1 MGEFGSPATNTHT
14 HHHNNHRLHQFPFTV
29 GSEIEVS
36 IDEEGFKGALFKA
49 TILKLPTTFSPSK
62 RKKALVEYKTLVTE
76 DGSSPLKEQV
86 DALSLR
92 PLPPDTADKDF
103 EECDIVDAT
112 DKDGWWTGVV
122 CKALEDGGYSVFFKN
137 PMHVMDF
144 QRNHLRLHQDWVD
157 GKWVVPRK
165 MDASLLRDQLSI
177 ISEDANVPENVE
189 HESLKNNETNN
200 GKENSYTVNSR
211 NDLMEKPSIYDESP
225 ASFAL
230 TSSKR
235 RRSLTSKSRVSNP
248 LKRLREGVILGTP
261 AADRSRMIDK
271 TSRGKA
277 FSKSATPNKDRRRR
291 RSYLNFHGDDDSAS
305 PNRSGIPKGGKK
317 PRTKEDVDGSD
328 KLKEQ
333 VLSFINGN
341 KGNTYKRSQR
351 TQVTD
356 KERKEGY
363 DVIDL
368 ETISKDVTTNNE
380 SERNKH
386 LAPDEQQTPV
396 KISLDVV
403 GDGEENSNNQTKEK
417 GMEPEQQEAT
427 ENSDRRK
434 RGRPRKITQEIEQQQ
449 ASKNS
454 YKRKRGRPRKLM
466 LVPTTAEDSNQD
478 GSLWK
483 PEKATLKSSVTA
495 KRTKRKKG
503 FRKMP
508 MYFVDFQD
516 LNRRNGSEISAY
528 KTNGSGTNSVDDD
541 DRPLLMWLGGIQ
553 GSANNNALKLGQASG
568 SIAKRRTKGSER
580 VDAMNE
586 VRRVD
591 RMPEHE
597 VDKNRDWP
605 FVKNS
610 PVWSAIDSLEVF
622 KHIPQ
627 KPHFQPLS
635 TYKEECREGLAI
647 GCMVTFASLVEKV
660 TKLQFSYPRHIFEST
675 LASLYELEQHGFNIS
690 MLCNRVN
697 ELLFIKDSEVRY
709 AEETKVAENKI
720 LEYIENKTKLA
731 EERHAIEQKITEL
744 QKRQASIKQEM
755 ETTDH
760 EIDALQS
767 HVETIRECTTNTKLH
782 FENQIALPLWP
793 V

>member
-1 MGEFGSPATNTHT
+1 MGEFGSPSTNTHI
-14 HHHNNHRLHQFPFTV
+14 HHPNNHRLHQFPFTV

-49 TILKLPTTFSPSK
+49 TILKLPTIFSPSK
-62 RKKALVEYKTLVTE
+62 KKKALVEYKTLVTE
-76 DGSSPLKEQV
+76 DGSTPLKEHV

-92 PLPPDTADKDF
+92 PLPPDTAAKDF

-122 CKALEDGGYSVFFKN
+122 CKVLEDGGYSVFFKN

-144 QRNHLRLHQDWVD
+144 QGNHLRLHQDWVD
-157 GKWVVPRK
+157 GKWIVPQK
-165 MDASLLRDQLSI
+165 MDASLLRGQLSI

-189 HESLKNNETNN
+189 HRSLKNNETNN
-200 GKENSYTVNSR
+200 EKENSYTVNSR
-211 NDLMEKPSIYDESP
+211 NDLMERPSIYDDSS

-235 RRSLTSKSRVSNP
+235 RRSFSSKSRVSNP
-248 LKRLREGVILGTP
+248 LKKLREGVILGKP

-291 RSYLNFHGDDDSAS
+291 RSYLKFNGDDDSAS
-305 PNRSGIPKGGKK
+305 PIRSGSPKGGKK
-317 PRTKEDVDGSD
+317 P
-328 KLKEQ
+328 
-333 VLSFINGN
+333 
-341 KGNTYKRSQR
+341 
-351 TQVTD
+351 
-356 KERKEGY
+356 
-363 DVIDL
+363 
-368 ETISKDVTTNNE
+368 
-380 SERNKH
+380 
-386 LAPDEQQTPV
+386 
-396 KISLDVV
+396 
-403 GDGEENSNNQTKEK
+403 
-417 GMEPEQQEAT
+417 EPQQQEAT

-434 RGRPRKITQEIEQQQ
+434 RGRPRKIMQEIEQQQ

-466 LVPTTAEDSNQD
+466 LVPTTAEDSNKD
-478 GSLWK
+478 GSVWK

-503 FRKMP
+503 FRIMP
-508 MYFVDFQD
+508 ICFVDFQD
-516 LNRRNGSEISAY
+516 LNRRNGSEISEY

-553 GSANNNALKLGQASG
+553 GSASNNALKLGQASG
-568 SIAKRRTKGSER
+568 SSAKRRTKGSEQ
-580 VDAMNE
+580 VDAVNG

-591 RMPEHE
+591 GTPEHE
-597 VDKNRDWP
+597 VDKNQDWP

-635 TYKEECREGLAI
+635 THKEECREGLAI
-647 GCMVTFASLVEKV
+647 GCMVTFASLVEKI
-660 TKLQFSYPRHIFEST
+660 TKLQFSNPRHIFEST

-697 ELLFIKDSEVRY
+697 ELLFIKDSEMRY
-709 AEETKVAENKI
+709 GEETKVTENKI
-720 LEYIENKTKLA
+720 MEYIENKTKLA
-731 EERHAIEQKITEL
+731 EESNAIEEKITEL
-744 QKRQASIKQEM
+744 QKRQASIKKEM
-755 ETTDH
+755 ETTDN

-767 HVETIRECTTNTKLH
+767 HVVTIRECTMNTKLH

>member
-1 MGEFGSPATNTHT
+1 MGEFGSPSTNTHI
-14 HHHNNHRLHQFPFTV
+14 HHPNNHRLHQFPFTV

-49 TILKLPTTFSPSK
+49 TILKLPTIFSPSK
-62 RKKALVEYKTLVTE
+62 KKKALVEYKTLVTE
-76 DGSSPLKEQV
+76 DGSTPLKEHV

-92 PLPPDTADKDF
+92 PLPPDTAAKDF

-122 CKALEDGGYSVFFKN
+122 CKVLEDGGYSVFFKN

-144 QRNHLRLHQDWVD
+144 QGNHLRLHQDWVD
-157 GKWVVPRK
+157 GKWIVPQK
-165 MDASLLRDQLSI
+165 MDASLLRGQLSI

-189 HESLKNNETNN
+189 HRSLKNNETNN
-200 GKENSYTVNSR
+200 EKENSYTVNSR
-211 NDLMEKPSIYDESP
+211 NDLMERPSIYDDSS

-235 RRSLTSKSRVSNP
+235 RRSFSSKSRVSNP
-248 LKRLREGVILGTP
+248 LKKLREGVILGKP

-291 RSYLNFHGDDDSAS
+291 RSYLKFNGDDDSAS
-305 PNRSGIPKGGKK
+305 PIRSGSPKGGKK

-328 KLKEQ
+328 KLKVQ
-333 VLSFINGN
+333 VLSFINGK
-341 KGNTYKRSQR
+341 KGNTYKQSQQ

-368 ETISKDVTTNNE
+368 ETIYKEVTTNNE
-380 SERNKH
+380 SERNEH
-386 LAPDEQQTPV
+386 LASDEQQAPV
-396 KISLDVV
+396 KNSLGEV
-403 GDGEENSNNQTKEK
+403 GDGEENSKNQTKEK
-417 GMEPEQQEAT
+417 GMEPQQQEAT

-434 RGRPRKITQEIEQQQ
+434 RGRPRKIMQEIEQQQ

-466 LVPTTAEDSNQD
+466 LVPTTAEDSNKD
-478 GSLWK
+478 GSVWK
-483 PEKATLKSSVTA
+483 PEKATLKSSVT
-495 KRTKRKKG
+495 
-503 FRKMP
+503 
-508 MYFVDFQD
+508 D
-516 LNRRNGSEISAY
+516 LNRRNGSEISEY

-553 GSANNNALKLGQASG
+553 GSASNNALKLGQASG
-568 SIAKRRTKGSER
+568 SSAKRRTKGSEQ
-580 VDAMNE
+580 VDAVNG

-591 RMPEHE
+591 GTPEHE
-597 VDKNRDWP
+597 VDKNQDWP

-635 TYKEECREGLAI
+635 THKEECREGLAI
-647 GCMVTFASLVEKV
+647 GCMVTFASLVEKI
-660 TKLQFSYPRHIFEST
+660 TKLQFSNPRHIFEST

-697 ELLFIKDSEVRY
+697 ELLFIKDSEMRY
-709 AEETKVAENKI
+709 GEETKVTENKI
-720 LEYIENKTKLA
+720 MEYIENKTKLA
-731 EERHAIEQKITEL
+731 EESNAIEEKITEL
-744 QKRQASIKQEM
+744 QKRQASIKKEM
-755 ETTDH
+755 ETTDN

-767 HVETIRECTTNTKLH
+767 HVVTIRECTMNTKLH

>member
-1 MGEFGSPATNTHT
+1 MGEFGSPSTNTHI
-14 HHHNNHRLHQFPFTV
+14 HHPNNHRLHQFPFTV

-49 TILKLPTTFSPSK
+49 TILKLPTIFSPSK
-62 RKKALVEYKTLVTE
+62 KKKALVEYKTLVTE
-76 DGSSPLKEQV
+76 DGSTPLKEHV

-92 PLPPDTADKDF
+92 PLPPDTAAKDF

-122 CKALEDGGYSVFFKN
+122 CKVLEDGGYSVFFKN

-144 QRNHLRLHQDWVD
+144 QGNHLRLHQDWVD
-157 GKWVVPRK
+157 GKWIVPQK
-165 MDASLLRDQLSI
+165 MDASLLRGQLSI

-189 HESLKNNETNN
+189 HRSLKNNETNN
-200 GKENSYTVNSR
+200 EKENSYTVNSR
-211 NDLMEKPSIYDESP
+211 NDLMERPSIYDDSS

-235 RRSLTSKSRVSNP
+235 RRSFSSKSRVSNP
-248 LKRLREGVILGTP
+248 LKKLREGVILGKP

-291 RSYLNFHGDDDSAS
+291 RSYLKFNGDDDSAS
-305 PNRSGIPKGGKK
+305 PIRSGSPKGGKK
-317 PRTKEDVDGSD
+317 P
-328 KLKEQ
+328 
-333 VLSFINGN
+333 
-341 KGNTYKRSQR
+341 
-351 TQVTD
+351 
-356 KERKEGY
+356 
-363 DVIDL
+363 
-368 ETISKDVTTNNE
+368 
-380 SERNKH
+380 
-386 LAPDEQQTPV
+386 
-396 KISLDVV
+396 
-403 GDGEENSNNQTKEK
+403 
-417 GMEPEQQEAT
+417 
-427 ENSDRRK
+427 
-434 RGRPRKITQEIEQQQ
+434 EIEQQQ

-466 LVPTTAEDSNQD
+466 LVPTTAEDSNKD
-478 GSLWK
+478 GSVWK

-503 FRKMP
+503 FRIMP
-508 MYFVDFQD
+508 ICFVDFQD
-516 LNRRNGSEISAY
+516 LNRRNGSEISEY

-553 GSANNNALKLGQASG
+553 GSASNNALKLGQASG
-568 SIAKRRTKGSER
+568 SSAKRRTKGSEQ
-580 VDAMNE
+580 VDAVNG

-591 RMPEHE
+591 GTPEHE
-597 VDKNRDWP
+597 VDKNQDWP

-635 TYKEECREGLAI
+635 THKEECREGLAI
-647 GCMVTFASLVEKV
+647 GCMVTFASLVEKI
-660 TKLQFSYPRHIFEST
+660 TKLQFSNPRHIFEST

-697 ELLFIKDSEVRY
+697 ELLFIKDSEMRY
-709 AEETKVAENKI
+709 GEETKVTENKI
-720 LEYIENKTKLA
+720 MEYIENKTKLA
-731 EERHAIEQKITEL
+731 EESNAIEEKITEL
-744 QKRQASIKQEM
+744 QKRQASIKKEM
-755 ETTDH
+755 ETTDN

-767 HVETIRECTTNTKLH
+767 HVVTIRECTMNTKLH